1 MFELIAKLIIVFSTG
16 GILVIIVRKI
26 PAFRNISEEDIKSLS
41 FNTASKGKISQKIK
55 KINYQN
61 IIQSAV
67 VKLEKILRKLRII
80 ALRFDNR
87 FERWIQ
93 ILKDKEQEL
102 KTKTHLSKIQW
113 IEKRKAL
120 KKKENKFIL
129 EEKKFIKTIV
139 KNPSD
144 VNTYRALGLLYLKQK
159 NYKDA
164 KASFKQILKIDSKDK
179 EAKEKLEEIEKNK
192 PS

>member
-1 MFELIAKLIIVFSTG
+1 MFELIAQLIIVFSMG
-16 GILVIIVRKI
+16 GILVIIIRKI
-26 PAFRNISEEDIKSLS
+26 PEFKNISEENIESLS

-61 IIQSAV
+61 IIRSAV
-67 VKLEKILRKLRII
+67 VRLEKILRKLRII

-113 IEKRKAL
+113 IEKRKAP

-129 EEKKFIKTIV
+129 EEKKYIKTII

-164 KASFKQILKIDSKDK
+164 KASFQQILKIDSKNK
-179 EAKEKLEEIEKNK
+179 EAKEKLEEIKKNK
-192 PS
+192 PM